1 MKKESR
7 NMLLLLSGVLSAYP
21 GHSLLATKANMSTTE
36 KSSIISSVM
45 QNQEVKGTV
54 IDEAGEPL
62 IGVNIQVKGTTIGA
76 TTDFD
81 GKYSIKA
88 KKGDILVVSYI
99 GYSTQEVKVTGSV
112 VNVILKEDSESLD
125 EVVVTAFG
133 SGQKKASLVGSI
145 QTVKPQDL
153 KVPSSSLSTSFAGRM
168 AGVIAYQRTG
178 EPGADG
184 ANFYIRGI
192 STFNGATEPLIV
204 IDGVQVS
211 AGDLNALSPEVI
223 ESFSILKDATATA
236 LYGTRGA
243 NGVMI
248 VTTKSGKDMDK
259 PRINFRL
266 EGRMSQPT
274 KVPKTVDGATYM
286 RMFNEAVI
294 GRSTGEILYDQDK
307 IDNTVPGANPYLY
320 PNVNWYDEMFNN
332 TAWSQNFNFNI
343 TGGSKR
349 VDYFMNVNV
358 IHESG
363 MLQSRSKE
371 FFSYN
376 NNIDV
381 MKYNFQNNLNINL
394 SQTSRISLRLN
405 TQFRDYKGPNAS
417 SDDIFGMVMEANPV
431 DFPITF
437 PQDSD
442 VPHIMWG
449 GKNGGRYNSGYR
461 NPMAEMVK
469 GYKDNFQ
476 STVLANLDFQQKL
489 DFITKGLKFN
499 ALVSFKNWSNTNVSR
514 NAGYNQYEIK
524 DRVAD
529 ENGNFVDYT
538 TQRVGDEV
546 GVTLDTSGSNTG
558 DRRLYIQGSL
568 DYSRQFGDH
577 DVNALFVY
585 NQDQV
590 DYNNPNGL
598 MQSLARRKQGI
609 AGRIGYSYKGKY
621 VLEGNF
627 GYNGS
632 ENFAKGNRWGFF
644 PSVAVGYNISEENFW
659 KPLENVIDFMKIRG
673 SYGLV
678 GNDQI
683 DDQRFIYMSDINLS
697 GNGYTTGIDQNYSV
711 SGPSYLRFENKNITW
726 EVGEKL
732 NVGVEM
738 NLFRSFR
745 LSIDGFQEI
754 RKNIFMERGTVPTF
768 MGTAATKVYGN
779 FGKVKSWGTDM
790 SLDYYKNIGKDW
802 TIQMKGTF
810 TLAKNKILEADEPA
824 FLMYPH
830 LSRVGQPINRLTGFI
845 ADRLFIDNAEVANS
859 PVQVIGGTVMGGDI
873 KYIDQADIYG
883 NTDGRIDDN
892 DKRYI
897 GNPTVPQIVYGF
909 GPNIRWKNLDLGV
922 FFQGVAKTSLM
933 MSGFHPFGSS
943 STRNILDFV
952 AADYWSE
959 SNPNVNAAYPRLSKM
974 DIANNTSNSTY
985 WLRDGSF
992 LKLKNVEIGYT
1003 YRNMRFFVTGS
1014 NLLTFS
1020 KFKLWDPEMGGG
1032 AGMRYPTQRDV
1043 TFGFQMTIN

>member
-168 AGVIAYQRTG
+168 AGVVAYQRSG

-192 STFNGATEPLIV
+192 STFSGATSPLII

-211 AGDLNALSPEVI
+211 AADLNALSPEVI

-274 KVPKTVDGATYM
+274 KVPKTVDGVTYM
-286 RMFNEAVI
+286 RMFNEAVS
-294 GRSTGEILYDQDK
+294 GRSTGEVLYDQDK
-307 IDNTVPGANPYLY
+307 INNTIPGANPYIY

-358 IHESG
+358 VHESG
-363 MLQSRSKE
+363 MLKSRSKE

-394 SQTSRISLRLN
+394 SQSSKISLRLN

-417 SDDIFGMVMEANPV
+417 ANDIFGMVMEANPV

-437 PQDSD
+437 PQDSNI
-442 VPHIMWG
+442 PHIMWG
-449 GKNGGRYNSGYR
+449 GKNGGRFNSGYR

-489 DFITKGLKFN
+489 DFITEGLKFN
-499 ALVSFKNWSNTNVSR
+499 ALVSFKNWSQTNVGR

-524 DRVAD
+524 DRIAD

-546 GVTLDTSGSNTG
+546 GVTLGTSGSSSG

-585 NQDQV
+585 NQD
-590 DYNNPNGL
+590 
-598 MQSLARRKQGI
+598 
-609 AGRIGYSYKGKY
+609 
-621 VLEGNF
+621 
-627 GYNGS
+627 
-632 ENFAKGNRWGFF
+632 
-644 PSVAVGYNISEENFW
+644 
-659 KPLENVIDFMKIRG
+659 
-673 SYGLV
+673 
-678 GNDQI
+678 
-683 DDQRFIYMSDINLS
+683 
-697 GNGYTTGIDQNYSV
+697 
-711 SGPSYLRFENKNITW
+711 
-726 EVGEKL
+726 
-732 NVGVEM
+732 
-738 NLFRSFR
+738 
-745 LSIDGFQEI
+745 
-754 RKNIFMERGTVPTF
+754 
-768 MGTAATKVYGN
+768 
-779 FGKVKSWGTDM
+779 
-790 SLDYYKNIGKDW
+790 
-802 TIQMKGTF
+802 
-810 TLAKNKILEADEPA
+810 
-824 FLMYPH
+824 
-830 LSRVGQPINRLTGFI
+830 
-845 ADRLFIDNAEVANS
+845 
-859 PVQVIGGTVMGGDI
+859 
-873 KYIDQADIYG
+873 
-883 NTDGRIDDN
+883 
-892 DKRYI
+892 
-897 GNPTVPQIVYGF
+897 
-909 GPNIRWKNLDLGV
+909 
-922 FFQGVAKTSLM
+922 
-933 MSGFHPFGSS
+933 
-943 STRNILDFV
+943 
-952 AADYWSE
+952 
-959 SNPNVNAAYPRLSKM
+959 
-974 DIANNTSNSTY
+974 
-985 WLRDGSF
+985 
-992 LKLKNVEIGYT
+992 
-1003 YRNMRFFVTGS
+1003 
-1014 NLLTFS
+1014 
-1020 KFKLWDPEMGGG
+1020 
-1032 AGMRYPTQRDV
+1032 
-1043 TFGFQMTIN
+1043 